1 MLVPT
6 YKSKL
11 ENELKYKQEQLS
23 NAQLSKPKEVTKPS
37 LEDNQN
43 AKQAKED
50 IEKIQAICKQLTTSL
65 QKLSDERNMV
75 IKDLQD
81 ITASKERLERLYSQ
95 LESMKSE
102 IKPLYEQNKL
112 DIDSVLSVS
121 FHPEIIVSKIFELNE
136 RLTAIN
142 KQLDD
147 NNSDGLQFQY
157 VQASQQ
163 LEEAK
168 QKLSAPELEYQ
179 KYLKDKQDWE
189 KMLEEITGT
198 SEKEGTIK
206 YLQARIDYINHQLTS
221 DLNSM
226 IVQL

>member
-1 MLVPT
+1 
-6 YKSKL
+6 
-11 ENELKYKQEQLS
+11 
-23 NAQLSKPKEVTKPS
+23 
-37 LEDNQN
+37 
-43 AKQAKED
+43 
-50 IEKIQAICKQLTTSL
+50 
-65 QKLSDERNMV
+65 
-75 IKDLQD
+75 
-81 ITASKERLERLYSQ
+81 
-95 LESMKSE
+95 MKSE

-179 KYLKDKQDWE
+179 KYLKEKQ
-189 KMLEEITGT
+189 
-198 SEKEGTIK
+198 
-206 YLQARIDYINHQLTS
+206 
-221 DLNSM
+221 
-226 IVQL
+226 